1 MQRRRVLAGL
11 GVGLSTFFVVTVLV
25 IETLDFEFSAIVG
38 LTVGG
43 LAAILGFAL
52 VQRGYASLSPSIRAI
67 LDGVAAAGMGT
78 LLLLWLRYLHLANVD
93 LQSLLGGAVGF
104 GLVVGVGSWLAH
116 RRSVEDTRF
125 E

>member
-25 IETLDFEFSAIVG
+25 IELLDFEFSAVVG
-38 LTVGG
+38 LPVGG
-43 LAAILGFAL
+43 LAAILGFVL
-52 VQRGYASLSPSIRAI
+52 VQRGYTSLDPSGRSI
-67 LDGVAAAGMGT
+67 LDGVAAAGIGT
-78 LLLLWLRYLHLANVD
+78 LLLLWLRYLHLASLD
-93 LQSLLGGAVGF
+93 LPALLAGAVGI

-125 E
+125 D